1 MSLLNDEVHAQVREM
16 LASMDRQ
23 VMLRLFMPGTCQTCD
38 EIERLVKEVAQLSD
52 HIAVEVISLEAEPQA
67 ASRHQ
72 IEAGPAL
79 TLLAKNEAG
88 QWIDYGVVFYGLPSG
103 YEFTSLISAL
113 LTVSSG
119 ETGLHP
125 ETRAFLGGLREDIEI
140 KVFVTPTCPYCP
152 QAVVLAHR
160 LAVESPH
167 VRASMVEAME
177 FPDWSSEFGVSGVP
191 HSVVDGH
198 FHFVGA
204 LPEPAMRD
212 ELRKALQSLEL
223 PAA

>member
-1 MSLLNDEVHAQVREM
+1 MSLLDDEVRSQVADM
-16 LASMDRQ
+16 LSSMDRD
-23 VMLRLFMPGTCQTCD
+23 VMLRLFVKSTCQTCN
-38 EIERLVKEVAQLSD
+38 EIEGLINEVAELSD
-52 HIAVEVISLEAEPQA
+52 HLVVQVVDLEAESQVVSA
-67 ASRHQ
+67 GQ
-72 IEAGPAL
+72 IEGSPAL
-79 TLLAKNEAG
+79 ALLAKEETG
-88 QWIDYGVVFYGLPSG
+88 DWIDYGVIFYGIPSG

-125 ETRAFLGGLREDIEI
+125 ETQALLGSLQDEVEI

-160 LAVESPH
+160 LAVGSAH

-191 HSVVDGH
+191 HSVINRQ
-198 FHFVGA
+198 FHVVGA

-212 ELRKALQSLEL
+212 ELSKALQL
-223 PAA
+223 A